1 MLQTLKKARIFNGNT
16 LKIIASI
23 TMLIDHIGVLFYF
36 YLPAPQYLAL
46 RIIGRLSMPLFAF
59 MIAEGCRYTK
69 NKLKHFL
76 LMFGLGAG
84 CQLVYYFFS
93 GDTYL
98 NILLTFSL
106 SALICY
112 VMDFFKT
119 CLFAKDT
126 PVWKTLTA
134 AALFVGSIAAAYAL
148 CRFLTFDYGFW
159 GVMMPV
165 FANIFNFHRIPV
177 HDKLKKLDV
186 LPLRIL
192 CFAIAIVFCMLTNLF
207 IEITV
212 YSLLTLPLLLLYNG
226 EKGKRNMKYFF
237 YVFYPLHL
245 AALEGVYMLLSIL

>member
-1 MLQTLKKARIFNGNT
+1 MPETLKKMRIFNGNT
-16 LKIIASI
+16 LKLIAAI
-23 TMLIDHIGVLFYF
+23 TMLIDHVGVIFYN
-36 YLPAPQYLAL
+36 YLTAPQYLAL

-76 LMFGLGAG
+76 MMFGLGAG
-84 CQLVYYFFS
+84 CQAVYFFLS

-112 VMDFFKT
+112 AMDFFKT

-126 PVWKTLTA
+126 PIWKTLTA
-134 AALFVGSIAAAYAL
+134 AALFVGSIAAAYTL

-165 FANIFNFHRIPV
+165 FANVFSFHRIPAP
-177 HDKLKKLDV
+177 DKLKKLDV
-186 LPLRIL
+186 LPLRVL
-192 CFAIAIVFCMLTNLF
+192 CFAISLVMCMLTNLF

-212 YSLLTLPLLLLYNG
+212 YSLLTLPLLFLYNG
-226 EKGKRNMKYFF
+226 EKGKRNVKYLF
-237 YVFYPLHL
+237 YIFYPLHL
-245 AALEGVYMLLSIL
+245 AALEGLYMLLLIL